1 MSSVSNENFAC
12 EVFLVIHVLMV
23 GGLHQTQSIEDS
35 GKGIEV
41 SSILAKFVKISTV
54 ARAVVVREASDVRRP
69 KAGSLEVSAE
79 PFARCA
85 IGVHTT
91 LAVPRLR
98 TNVLKGLE
106 LNVLRRG
113 ARMGDSRLCAMRAPL
128 RLRSQEVDWL
138 KPKKTKIGQHHQ
150 ESWPIPSSASSPSTV
165 FAIHEPSIEV
175 LHLPSALP
183 RSSSRQIVRGLAIAV
198 ISTICAAQVLDSLS
212 DFCIQLFESVSIL
225 VDGIFV
231 ASMCA
236 GFIAQLVDGALG
248 MGFGI
253 TSTTVMVSLAGLSP
267 LAASTS
273 VHLAQL
279 GTTALSGLSHY
290 SYGNVDQTTL
300 CRMAPAGMAGAFA
313 GATFLATMSPRST
326 VPISAGLLFGLGAY
340 VLGRFCLRAKTSAQP
355 SNEAPGWGLLVP
367 LGLWGGFVDAT
378 GGGGWGPVA
387 TTGLLTD
394 GHLTPAKVVGTVSA
408 VEFLVTVAAV
418 AGFVGQLGTNIETIG
433 ARVDLV
439 FALLVGGMLA
449 APVAPLLVSSL
460 EPETLGVSIGGFICL
475 TNARVLLKVSET
487 SPSACTLCYVGIVL
501 TWLLALHSLSSRRG
515 PSGSVDPKATAGLYA
530 LRASFR
536 VSHEA
541 WGDTH
546 WSEMGPRG
554 HVGWSAFKWDGAYDF
569 LTKEAY

>member
-1 MSSVSNENFAC
+1 
-12 EVFLVIHVLMV
+12 L
-23 GGLHQTQSIEDS
+23 G
-35 GKGIEV
+35 
-41 SSILAKFVKISTV
+41 
-54 ARAVVVREASDVRRP
+54 
-69 KAGSLEVSAE
+69 
-79 PFARCA
+79 
-85 IGVHTT
+85 
-91 LAVPRLR
+91 
-98 TNVLKGLE
+98 
-106 LNVLRRG
+106 
-113 ARMGDSRLCAMRAPL
+113 
-128 RLRSQEVDWL
+128 SQEVDWL
-138 KPKKTKIGQHHQ
+138 KPKNTKIGQHHE
-150 ESWPIPSSASSPSTV
+150 ESWAIPLSASSPSTV

-175 LHLPSALP
+175 LHLPSAFP
-183 RSSSRQIVRGLAIAV
+183 RTSSRQVVRALAITV

-212 DFCIQLFESVSIL
+212 DFGIQLFESVSIS

-290 SYGNVDQTTL
+290 SYGNVDQTTVF
-300 CRMAPAGMAGAFA
+300 RMAPAGMAGAFA

-340 VLGRFCLRAKTSAQP
+340 VLGRFCLRAKTASAQR
-355 SNEAPGWGLLVP
+355 SNETPSSPSWELLVP
-367 LGLWGGFVDAT
+367 LGAWGGFVDAT

-418 AGFVGQLGTNIETIG
+418 AGFVNQLGTHFETMG

-439 FALLVGGMLA
+439 LALLVGGMLA
-449 APVAPLLVSSL
+449 APIAPLLVSSL

-475 TNARVLLKVSET
+475 TNARVLLKVAGA
-487 SPSACTLCYVGIVL
+487 SPSACALCYVGIVL
-501 TWLLALHSLSSRRG
+501 TWLLALHTLSSRRG
-515 PSGSVDPKATAGLYA
+515 PSGSVASKAAAGLYA

-541 WGDTH
+541 WSDTH

-554 HVGWSAFKWDGAYDF
+554 QVGWSAFKWDGAYDF